1 MKTILTV
8 LSLVI
13 FSSITFAGPG
23 SGHSH
28 GPAKVISKDE
38 AIQLAQSYVSQLSN
52 AKKLDASW
60 RTSVKA
66 ERVEEFT
73 LKGTKVWR
81 VTLNNPSVSNS
92 SQSQIY
98 TFISKA
104 GEAIGVSFEADPKQ
118 KTHTHGGGKP
128 HSH

>member
-28 GPAKVISKDE
+28 GLAKVISKDE
-38 AIQLAQSYVSQLSN
+38 AIQLAQSYVSQLSD

-60 RTSVKA
+60 ETNLKA
-66 ERVEEFT
+66 DRIEEFT

-81 VTLNNPSVSNS
+81 VTLNNPIVKNS
-92 SQSQIY
+92 SQSQVY
-98 TFISKA
+98 TFISKL
-104 GEAIGVSFEADPKQ
+104 GEVIGASFEADPNK
-118 KTHTHGGGKP
+118 KIHSHGGGKP